1 MTSRVFD
8 MFGYSFWLN
17 SWYRFDASNPLPGEF
32 MSWEKRKWFT
42 PNKQIGCRVVFIT
55 FYRNAGTLKST
66 MADKR
71 DTRRSVRGDVYTTR
85 PFVCRRDGGGGKP
98 EPVFTAKTN
107 ETHVY
112 RRTNRK
118 KTRGNYRKYRR
129 TRQRRELTK

>member
-85 PFVCRRDGGGGKP
+85 PFVCRRDGGGGNPNPFSRRKQTKP
-98 EPVFTAKTN
+98 MCTVEQT
-107 ETHVY
+107 E
-112 RRTNRK
+112 RRPGEITEN
-118 KTRGNYRKYRR
+118 TVGHANDAS
-129 TRQRRELTK
+129 